1 MPPGVAGDLY
11 LTGVQ
16 LAHGYLGRPDLTAS
30 RFVADP
36 FGEGG
41 RMYRTGDVARWLPD
55 GAVEYLGRSDDQ
67 LKIRGQR
74 IELSEIDHALLSL
87 PGVRQA
93 VTHALVLQGTPV
105 DAGGDARQLVGY
117 LVMQPGANWDAEAL
131 RAALA
136 DRLPP
141 HMVPVALVEM
151 SDLPL
156 SANGKLDRKALPQ
169 PQGGERKA
177 GRPPQAGLESE
188 IAAVFAR
195 LLQREQVFADDDFF
209 ALGGHSLLAM
219 RLAAELRRDLGKA
232 VSVGQVMVASRVEQ
246 LAVLLAEDRTQEEAD
261 RSGFDSVLPLRV
273 TEGPTLFCLHPAS
286 GFSWQFSV
294 LPRYLDQH
302 WSLVGIQSPRPDG
315 PLALSE
321 DMDQVVDAHLQTV
334 LQVQPHGPYHF
345 IGYSLGGTLAQGIAA
360 RLQARGE
367 QVAFL
372 GLLDTYPPETQNW
385 DVMLDDN
392 VLKEVQREREQFLAV
407 SQDTLDPALGETRT
421 AMFDNIEANYA
432 DSVRLLS
439 HTRTA
444 RFHGQ
449 ATLFVAKRT
458 LQEGMDVQQT
468 WSQYVDAL
476 QAHEL
481 DCAHVDIV
489 SPASFKVLGPLL
501 NRILRTL

>member
-1 MPPGVAGDLY
+1 
-11 LTGVQ
+11 
-16 LAHGYLGRPDLTAS
+16 
-30 RFVADP
+30 
-36 FGEGG
+36 
-41 RMYRTGDVARWLPD
+41 
-55 GAVEYLGRSDDQ
+55 
-67 LKIRGQR
+67 
-74 IELSEIDHALLSL
+74 
-87 PGVRQA
+87 
-93 VTHALVLQGTPV
+93 
-105 DAGGDARQLVGY
+105 
-117 LVMQPGANWDAEAL
+117 
-131 RAALA
+131 
-136 DRLPP
+136 
-141 HMVPVALVEM
+141 
-151 SDLPL
+151 
-156 SANGKLDRKALPQ
+156 
-169 PQGGERKA
+169 
-177 GRPPQAGLESE
+177 
-188 IAAVFAR
+188 
-195 LLQREQVFADDDFF
+195 DFF